1 MCIVFVEL
9 FILLFSFSLFALGFE
24 FGMDENISSM
34 FSYCINNNF
43 LLTYLCNFSI
53 REYTGITR
61 SLKVLKG
68 LKLQYE

>member
-9 FILLFSFSLFALGFE
+9 FKLIFSCSLFAFGFE
-24 FGMDENISSM
+24 FGMDGNITLM

-53 REYTGITR
+53 REYTSITR
-61 SLKVLKG
+61 SLKLLKG